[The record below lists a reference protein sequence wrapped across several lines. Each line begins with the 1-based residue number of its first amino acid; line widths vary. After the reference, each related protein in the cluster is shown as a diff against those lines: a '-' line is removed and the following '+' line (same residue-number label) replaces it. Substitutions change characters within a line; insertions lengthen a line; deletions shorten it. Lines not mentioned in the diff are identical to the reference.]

1 MSNPFIKKQLDFIV
15 KTNGLTDIYEI
26 DRIRYG
32 LEVFYG
38 ETSKILIMLI
48 FAILLGKLPAFIL
61 MISLL
66 MFIRPFIGG
75 SHSKTFLS
83 CMIKSNLSFIVIYY
97 LANILPSINIIVH
110 LVLIL
115 IIIIIIRSFK
125 PINPL
130 RNTIKTQ
137 YKNFKFKDIVTFI
150 LLFWFILSNLLLS
163 NYYINCGLLIILYI
177 IIDFLK
183 EVFKHEK
190 KISS

>member
-15 KTNGLTDIYEI
+15 TNIGLTDIYEI
-26 DRIRYG
+26 DKIRYG

-38 ETSKILIMLI
+38 EFSKLLIMII

-61 MISLL
+61 MITLL
-66 MFIRPFIGG
+66 MLIRPFIGG

-83 CMIKSNLSFIVIYY
+83 CMIKSNLSFIAIYY
-97 LANILPSINIIVH
+97 LSNILHSINIIIH

-115 IIIIIIRSFK
+115 VFIIIIRSFK
-125 PINPL
+125 PVNPL
-130 RNTIKTQ
+130 RNTIKTE
-137 YKNFKFKDIVTFI
+137 YKNLKFKNIITFV
-150 LLFWFILSNLLLS
+150 LLVWFILSNLLLS
-163 NYYINCGLLIILYI
+163 NYYINCGLLIIIYI

>member
-66 MFIRPFIGG
+66 MFIRPLLGG
-75 SHSKTFLS
+75 SHSKTFS
-83 CMIKSNLSFIVIYY
+83 
-97 LANILPSINIIVH
+97 
-110 LVLIL
+110 
-115 IIIIIIRSFK
+115 
-125 PINPL
+125 
-130 RNTIKTQ
+130 
-137 YKNFKFKDIVTFI
+137 
-150 LLFWFILSNLLLS
+150 
-163 NYYINCGLLIILYI
+163 
-177 IIDFLK
+177 
-183 EVFKHEK
+183 
-190 KISS
+190 